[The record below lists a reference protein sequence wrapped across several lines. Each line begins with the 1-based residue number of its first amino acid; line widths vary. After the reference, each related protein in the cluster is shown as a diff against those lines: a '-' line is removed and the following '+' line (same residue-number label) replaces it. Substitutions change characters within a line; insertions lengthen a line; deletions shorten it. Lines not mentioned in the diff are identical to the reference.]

1 MAREKKA
8 DKLARA
14 LEVERRM
21 GEHYPEP
28 ECALHYRT
36 PFELTIAVALSAQT
50 TDVNVNKVTPTL
62 FARFGTPEAMAQAN
76 VEEVADI
83 IHSLGFFRNK
93 AKNCAQMIMSEFG
106 GEVPRDMK
114 SLQQLPGVGRKTA
127 NIVLNEGFGIVEG
140 IAVDTHVFRIAHR
153 LKFSNADTPLQT
165 EQDLLKLYPRE
176 CWGPINHQWVLF
188 GRETCIARKPKCAE
202 CFLNDLCPSAFKQG

>member
-76 VEEVADI
+76 VEEVANI

-93 AKNCAQMIMSEFG
+93 AKNCVACAQMIMSDFG

-114 SLQQLPGVGRKTA
+114 SFLGWAGRRRT
-127 NIVLNEGFGIVEG
+127 
-140 IAVDTHVFRIAHR
+140 
-153 LKFSNADTPLQT
+153 S
-165 EQDLLKLYPRE
+165 
-176 CWGPINHQWVLF
+176 C
-188 GRETCIARKPKCAE
+188 
-202 CFLNDLCPSAFKQG
+202 